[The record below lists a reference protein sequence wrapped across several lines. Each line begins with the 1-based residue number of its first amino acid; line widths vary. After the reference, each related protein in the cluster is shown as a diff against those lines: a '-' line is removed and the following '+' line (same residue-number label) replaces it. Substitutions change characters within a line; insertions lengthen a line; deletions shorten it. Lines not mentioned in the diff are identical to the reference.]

1 MAEAVAVPRAWL
13 ARAGKA
19 GERDAFALELGF
31 AGGGFHEVAD
41 LSAATTR
48 EAVHDA
54 VMKWFPD
61 ATDGKVNNF
70 TGQLWALRSRIEVGD
85 LVVLPVKTTS
95 QIAIGRVTGT
105 YQYRDDPDP
114 NRRHVVPVEWLV
126 TDVPRTAIH
135 QDLLY
140 SLGAFMTICEIKRND
155 GAWRL
160 AQVVNTG
167 TDPGARPETLQS
179 DEETADDAATT
190 SSGVDLER
198 ASLDRIQSF
207 IAERFAGHGLAKIV
221 GAVLEAEGFK
231 CQVVD
236 PGPDGG
242 IDVYAGRG
250 PLGLDSPRLIVQV
263 KSSPTPVDAKVVR
276 ELHGVLSTHGADQAL
291 LVAWG
296 GVNKVA
302 KQELRNQFFKVR
314 VWSADDLLDAVMRT
328 YPALD
333 DELRADLPLK
343 QIWAL
348 VEESE

>member
-1 MAEAVAVPRAWL
+1 MPETNGTRRAWL

-19 GERDAFALELGF
+19 GERDSFALEHGL
-31 AGGGFHEVAD
+31 AGGGFREVGD
-41 LSAATTR
+41 LTGATTR
-48 EAVHDA
+48 EDVHEAV
-54 VMKWFPD
+54 KKGFPD
-61 ATDGKVNNF
+61 ASDGKINNF
-70 TGQLWALRSRIEVGD
+70 TGQLWALRSRIAEGD
-85 LVVLPVKTTS
+85 LVVLPLKTTS
-95 QIAIGRVTGT
+95 QIAIGRVTGS
-105 YQYRDDPDP
+105 YRHRDDPDP
-114 NRRHVVPVEWLV
+114 DRRHVIPVEWLA

-160 AQVVNTG
+160 AQVATSG
-167 TDPGARPETLQS
+167 ADPGARPEAVAA
-179 DEETADDAATT
+179 DETTEDEAATT

-207 IAERFAGHGLAKIV
+207 IAERFAGHGLANIV

-314 VWSADDLLDAVMRT
+314 VWGADDLLEAVTRT
-328 YPALD
+328 YPSLD

-348 VEESE
+348 VEEAE